1 MHVAE
6 NADGVYKESNIRK
19 SYEDPYTQEM
29 KAFWEMV
36 VEGKAAKTTVKDA
49 MQDLEL
55 FAMAMRYEHS
65 NT

>member
-6 NADGVYKESNIRK
+6 NADGAYKESTIRK

-29 KAFWEMV
+29 KAFWEMAA
-36 VEGKAAKTTVKDA
+36 EGKAAKTTVQDA

-55 FAMAMRYEHS
+55 FAMSMRYEYS
-65 NT
+65 NA

>member
-1 MHVAE
+1 
-6 NADGVYKESNIRK
+6 
-19 SYEDPYTQEM
+19 M

-55 FAMAMRYEHS
+55 FAMAMRYGHF
-65 NT
+65 NA